1 MLLAWM
7 VSSVLFASLLGLAA
21 SASERVARLLT
32 RQGRYVWIAALSI
45 SVLWPI
51 GMQLLSRR
59 EVAALAPVVVT
70 DTPAGSIRA
79 MLRRM
84 PSRGGASSPAFDRAL
99 MLLWSALSLLLALRH
114 IRANQALSQLR
125 QDANC
130 VDVDG
135 VEVLLTPGFGPATI
149 GIRRPQIALPSW
161 ILEFEPGLRT
171 LVVQH
176 ERQHQRAHDTSLI
189 LLAEI
194 AVVLMPWNPALWW
207 QTRRLRLA
215 LELDCDQRLLRENPA
230 GPAYARLLL
239 LVAQRAHRSTHRPLI
254 AAFDSHLHQR
264 ISAMLASRVTHIPLR
279 IAALSI
285 VAAAALISA
294 CAPEVQSDMAKAPT
308 QASVAKTTESVLTEA
323 EVASPV
329 QADLTPSSAPKY
341 PAELL
346 SSGKEG
352 EVLVSYVVDT
362 TGLVLPETFTVLR
375 ASDQRFADA
384 VRSAL
389 PSFRYTPATAA
400 DGRKVRQVVQAPFAF
415 ALNRSPLP
423 PR

>member
-7 VSSVLFASLLGLAA
+7 VSSGLFAALLGLAA
-21 SASERVARLLT
+21 SASERVARLLV

-51 GMQLLSRR
+51 GMQLLPRR

-70 DTPAGSIRA
+70 DAAAGGIRA
-79 MLRRM
+79 MLRLV
-84 PSRGGASSPAFDRAL
+84 PSLAGAASPTLDRTLVVVWAAF
-99 MLLWSALSLLLALRH
+99 SLLLALRC
-114 IRANQALSQLR
+114 IRANQALLQLR
-125 QDANC
+125 RSANC

-149 GIRRPQIALPSW
+149 GVRRPQIALPSW
-161 ILEFEPGLRT
+161 ILDFEPALRT

-207 QTRRLRLA
+207 QARQLRLA
-215 LELDCDQRLLRENPA
+215 LELDCDQRVLRENPA
-230 GPAYARLLL
+230 GPAYARVLL
-239 LVAQRAHRSTHRPLI
+239 LVAQRTHRSTHRPPI
-254 AAFDSHLHQR
+254 AAFDSHLRQR
-264 ISAMLASRVTHIPLR
+264 ISAMLASRATHIPLR

-285 VAAAALISA
+285 VSAAALISA

-308 QASVAKTTESVLTEA
+308 QAGVAKIADSVFTESQ
-323 EVASPV
+323 VASAV
-329 QADLTPSSAPKY
+329 QAELTPSSAPKY
-341 PAELL
+341 PAEMLAA
-346 SSGKEG
+346 GKGG
-352 EVLVSYVVDT
+352 EVLASYVVDT
-362 TGLVLPETFTVLR
+362 TGLVLLETFTVLR

-384 VRSAL
+384 VRNAL
-389 PSFRYTPATAA
+389 PLFRYTPATAA

-415 ALNRSPLP
+415 ALNRSPL
-423 PR
+423 RSR